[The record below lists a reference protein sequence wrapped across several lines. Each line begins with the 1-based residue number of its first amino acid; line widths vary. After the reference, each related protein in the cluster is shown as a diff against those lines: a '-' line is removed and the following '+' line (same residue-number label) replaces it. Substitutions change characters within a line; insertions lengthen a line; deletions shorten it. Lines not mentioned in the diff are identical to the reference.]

1 MEEDHGVLLPLMV
14 TETNKQEIVEC
25 GKLVKIHPLLIVV
38 VLLLKTHV
46 ATFNTTFLKMVIQ
59 KQMAIFKI
67 VKMQPQEPATSGK
80 VVFGIKMGMGIKI

>member
-14 TETNKQEIVEC
+14 TEQTNQQEIVEC
-25 GKLVKIHPLLIVV
+25 GKLVKIYPLLIVV

-46 ATFNTTFLKMVIQ
+46 TTFKSTFLKMVIQ

-67 VKMQPQEPATSGK
+67 V
-80 VVFGIKMGMGIKI
+80 